1 MGWLTWIG
9 LGLVVGVLAKWLM
22 PGKGPG
28 GLIATI
34 VLGILGAL
42 FGGWLASM
50 LGFGAMADFSLA
62 GLAIATGGAMLL
74 LFLYSKV
81 R

>member
-34 VLGILGAL
+34 LLGILGAL
-42 FGGWLASM
+42 FGSWLASM

-74 LFLYSKV
+74 LFVYSKV